1 MTTNQKSLAQ
11 LIYLI
16 LAALFIA
23 SLVTSNLIFQKFFY
37 WEPFGLYRFEI
48 SVGILPYPITFLIT
62 DILSEIYGKK
72 KANQV
77 VIAGIFASFFS
88 MLIILV
94 SNSAPAITS
103 SPIDNETFSRVF
115 GLSPLAVLA
124 SMLAYLAAQFIDIRI
139 FHFWKK
145 KTNGKHL
152 WLRNN
157 FSTFSSQFID
167 TFTVLFLLCSFN
179 VLPWEVFTGLLISGF
194 LFKVIIAALDTPI
207 LYLIVFWFRKKFNL
221 EIGEEITD

>member
-1 MTTNQKSLAQ
+1 MTVNQKSSAQ

-23 SLVTSNLIFQKFFY
+23 SLVTSNLTFQKFFY
-37 WEPFGLYRFEI
+37 WEPFGIYRFEI

-94 SNSAPAITS
+94 SDIAPAIDN
-103 SPIDNETFSRVF
+103 SPINNQVFTKVF

-139 FHFWKK
+139 FHFWKR
-145 KTNGKHL
+145 KTKGKHL

-167 TFTVLFLLCSFN
+167 TFTVLFLLCSFK
-179 VLPWEVFTGLLISGF
+179 VLPWEIFGGLLISGF
-194 LFKVIIAALDTPI
+194 LFKIIIAALDTPI
-207 LYLIVFWFRKKFNL
+207 LYLLVYLFRRKFNL
-221 EIGEEITD
+221 KIGEEITD

>member
-1 MTTNQKSLAQ
+1 MTVNQKSSAQ

-94 SNSAPAITS
+94 ADYVPATDN
-103 SPIDNETFSRVF
+103 SPIDNQVFSKVF

-139 FHFWKK
+139 FHFWKR
-145 KTNGKHL
+145 KTKGKHCRR
-152 WLRNN
+152 LRGLYKRRLRMAINKKDVEAEIKRLE
-157 FSTFSSQFID
+157 SKI
-167 TFTVLFLLCSFN
+167 
-179 VLPWEVFTGLLISGF
+179 TGDMYEDMELMQQIYEL
-194 LFKVIIAALDTPI
+194 KVILNPEIENNPEQDDDDC
-207 LYLIVFWFRKKFNL
+207 LYC
-221 EIGEEITD
+221 GS